1 MSVRAPSVIPMSAF
15 ASQKF
20 VAALAIIATPFAL
33 GAFLLAWSPSEQF
46 HMSNPESDGYVQP
59 RSVGDLEMRW

>member
-1 MSVRAPSVIPMSAF
+1 MSAF
-15 ASQKF
+15 ASQKS

>member
-1 MSVRAPSVIPMSAF
+1 
-15 ASQKF
+15 
-20 VAALAIIATPFAL
+20 
-33 GAFLLAWSPSEQF
+33 LLAWSPSEQF